1 MLRGFTAQ
9 AALDAP
15 RFCISAGTPDYDDKD
30 EEFGV
35 VNSEVYF
42 EDDILPTTIAKL
54 KGEYIFRRLTDYFLN
69 TFQKWAMMLGP

>member
-9 AALDAP
+9 AAIDAP
-15 RFCISAGTPDYDDKD
+15 RFCISAGTPENDDKD

-42 EDDILPTTIAKL
+42 EDAIPPATIAKL
-54 KGEYIFRRLTDYFLN
+54 RGEYMFGGIPNY
-69 TFQKWAMMLGP
+69 